1 MTLSTDSFLASV
13 NISKEIIEPLHTGV
27 AIFDNNAKLVF
38 ANTTYRKMYRL
49 GEDYWG
55 LDCRDLF
62 LTARQGVLEVLKTGV
77 GNSCASVSF
86 NGLYGVTYRWPL
98 RYPDGKIAG
107 CMTENISV
115 STHRKKIVEVRKIID
130 ELDGQDDYSVTFQP
144 RNSGEFAGFESIVGE
159 SQAMRSMKSKG
170 RHFAQHGEPILI
182 LGESGTGKELVA
194 RAIHATS
201 RRASGNFVAVNCAAI
216 PNDLMES
223 ELYGYEAGAFTGAR
237 SSGKAGQFE
246 MADGGTIFLDE
257 IGEMPL
263 PLQAKLLRVLENQEI
278 KKLGASHTK
287 RVDFRLISATNR
299 NLEQMVAKGQFREDL
314 YYRLN
319 LFDIVVPPLRERI
332 ADIPLLAWSIIS
344 ELLGPEYANSVQ
356 VSREVLALF
365 STHPWRGNVRELRN
379 TLVYAVY
386 AMKDSEKELC
396 VRHLPARFKEAS
408 PEEFALASM
417 PQSSGAGASRQ
428 AKLDERIRQAQRET
442 ILDALAKCDNNKS
455 KAAKM
460 LGIAR
465 SNIYRKI
472 SSLGIEK
479 KIDI

>member
-1 MTLSTDSFLASV
+1 MTSLADSFLASV
-13 NISKEIIEPLHTGV
+13 NISKEIIEPLHTGI

-38 ANTTYRKMYRL
+38 ANVTYRKMYHL
-49 GEDYWG
+49 GDDYWG
-55 LDCRDLF
+55 LDCRELF
-62 LTARQGVLEVLKTGV
+62 LTARQGVLEVLRTGM

-115 STHRKKIVEVRKIID
+115 SNHKKKIGEIRKIIE
-130 ELDGQDDYSVTFQP
+130 ELDVQDGYSTTFQP
-144 RNSGEFAGFESIVGE
+144 RNSVDFCGFESIVGE
-159 SQAMRSMKSKG
+159 SQAMRIMKSRGK
-170 RHFAQHGEPILI
+170 HFAQHDEPVLI

-194 RAIHATS
+194 RAIHAS
-201 RRASGNFVAVNCAAI
+201 SKRATGNFVAVNCAAI
-216 PNDLMES
+216 PSELMES

-237 SSGKAGQFE
+237 STGKAGQFE

-263 PLQAKLLRVLENQEI
+263 SLQAKLLRVLENQEI
-278 KKLGASHTK
+278 KKLGASRTK
-287 RVDFRLISATNR
+287 HVDFRLISATNR
-299 NLEQMVAKGQFREDL
+299 NLEQMVVKGQFREDL

-319 LFDIVVPPLRERI
+319 LFDLVVPPLRERL

-344 ELLGPEYANSVQ
+344 DLLGPEFANSVQ

-386 AMKDSEKELC
+386 AMKDSDKELC
-396 VRHLPARFKEAS
+396 VRHLPARFQQAVMNGFGLLVAPNVED
-408 PEEFALASM
+408 
-417 PQSSGAGASRQ
+417 SGGERAGS
-428 AKLDERIRQAQRET
+428 LDERIRQAERQS
-442 ILDALAKCDNNKS
+442 IIDALAKCGSNKTR
-455 KAAKM
+455 AAKL
-460 LGIAR
+460 LGISR
-465 SNIYRKI
+465 SNLYRKL
-472 SSLGIEK
+472 SLL
-479 KIDI
+479 KIDRAE

>member
-1 MTLSTDSFLASV
+1 M
-13 NISKEIIEPLHTGV
+13 NISKEIIEPLHTGI

-38 ANTTYRKMYRL
+38 ANTTYRRMYRL
-49 GEDYWG
+49 PEKYWG

-62 LTARQGVLEVLKTGV
+62 LTASQGVLEVLKTGQ
-77 GNSCASVSF
+77 GNSCASVSI

-98 RYPDGKIAG
+98 RYPDGRIAG

-115 STHRKKIVEVRKIID
+115 SNHRKKIGEIRKIID
-130 ELDGQDDYSVTFQP
+130 ELDVQNDYSVTFQP
-144 RNSGEFAGFESIVGE
+144 RNSSEFMGFESIVGE
-159 SQAMRSMKSKG
+159 SQAMRSLKSRG
-170 RHFAQHGEPILI
+170 RHFAQHGEPVLI

-194 RAIHATS
+194 RAIHASSS
-201 RRASGNFVAVNCAAI
+201 RSSRNFVAVNCAAI

-237 SSGKAGQFE
+237 SSGKVGQFE

-278 KKLGASHTK
+278 KKLGAANPKH
-287 RVDFRLISATNR
+287 VDFRLISATNR
-299 NLEQMVAKGQFREDL
+299 NLEQMVARGQFREDL

-344 ELLGPEYANSVQ
+344 DLLGPEYASSVQ

-386 AMKDSEKELC
+386 AMRDSERELC
-396 VRHLPARFKEAS
+396 VRHLPGRFQQAAPKGFELDS
-408 PEEFALASM
+408 L
-417 PQSSGAGASRQ
+417 PQAGDAGTGCRPR
-428 AKLDERIRQAQRET
+428 LDERIRQAERES
-442 ILDALAKCDNNKS
+442 IQEALAKCAHNKTR
-455 KAAKM
+455 AAKM

-465 SNIYRKI
+465 SNLYRKMML
-472 SSLGIEK
+472 LGIANEN
-479 KIDI
+479 